1 MKLKYKTEDK
11 DLTQSFYVRREN
23 VPYLEG
29 NWHYHEEYE
38 LIYIIQGEGIRI
50 VGDNMSHFIHPQ
62 LALVGP
68 WLPHLWKNEKES
80 LYEHGVDIIV
90 IKFNQ
95 LFQGQD
101 IFSIPEFKKIADL
114 LTKSKQGLLFGSE
127 VINDIQHFVFELV
140 ESRNADRLIHL
151 IQILKILSQTS
162 DYTKLS
168 SSTFISSS
176 TEQGDDRLSRI
187 INYIS
192 DNYMHE
198 IGLKE
203 LSGQVGMTPSSL
215 CRFFKNR
222 TTKTIFGFINDFR
235 IRKACRML
243 ISKDLS
249 VTEICFESGFNSL
262 TTFIRVFKKQNKIT
276 PREYQKRY
284 LKLHQ

>member
-11 DLTQSFYVRREN
+11 DLNQSFYARRESI
-23 VPYLEG
+23 PYLEG
-29 NWHYHEEYE
+29 NWHYHEEFE
-38 LIYIIQGEGIRI
+38 LIYIIHGEGIRI

-80 LYEHGVDIIV
+80 LYENGVDIVV
-90 IKFNQ
+90 IKFNR

-101 IFSIPEFKKIADL
+101 IFTIPEFNNIADL
-114 LTKSKQGLLFGSE
+114 LTKSKQGLLFGNE
-127 VINDIQHFVFELV
+127 VINDVQHFIFELIK
-140 ESRNADRLIHL
+140 SKDADRLINL
-151 IQILKILSQTS
+151 IQILKILGQTS
-162 DYTKLS
+162 NYTKLS

-176 TEQGDDRLSRI
+176 TEKGDDRLSRI

-198 IGLKE
+198 IGLEE

-215 CRFFKNR
+215 CRFFKSR
-222 TTKTIFGFINDFR
+222 TNKTIFGFINDFR

-262 TTFIRVFKKQNKIT
+262 TTFNRVFKKQNKIT
-276 PREYQKRY
+276 PSEYQKRY
-284 LKLHQ
+284 IKLHQ